1 MKEVGNIELFAEVI
15 INSEAYAI
23 DKPFTYRVKE
33 DLEDIIQVG
42 HRVLVPFGKGNKFIE
57 GFVIGLKCDLD
68 EDIKRIKNIKS
79 ILDTEPILSRDDLK
93 VIEFLRE
100 NYLCKYI
107 DAIRTIIPV
116 GLLSGLKDKIKKVLC
131 FERELDGKLAQNEKY
146 ISLMNL
152 IKDSDSEY
160 TKADVTTKG
169 HSTYCINK
177 LISEGYISVKEKVV
191 YRYNDKV
198 YRDEKRN
205 ILNIEQKNAIKTIKN
220 TEKRGILLKGITGS
234 GKTEVYMNLVEDM
247 IELGKSAIMLVPEIS
262 LTPQMIERFKGRF
275 GRQVS
280 LYHSRLSPGER
291 FDEWYRIKRGEVKLV
306 VGARSAIFLPF
317 DNLGLIIVDEEHE
330 NSYKSDNNPKYDTR
344 EVAKFLSEIKGCK
357 YILGSATP
365 SIETYYRATT
375 KKELELV
382 QINNRVKNNPLPDME
397 IVDMRRE
404 LQDRNMSVL
413 SRRLQEEITKT
424 LEKKE
429 QVILF
434 LNRRGYSTFVSC
446 RSCGYVFKCPECDIA
461 MTYHKNGYLICH
473 YCGRA
478 IKETKICPKCKSKYV
493 KFFGTGTEKVEN
505 EVKKIFKDARVM
517 RMDIDTTRQK
527 NSHEEIYNSFK
538 NGEADILI
546 GTQMVTKGLDFK
558 NVTLVGI
565 LAADISLNI
574 PDYRANERTFQI
586 VTQVAGRAGR
596 GDKKGRVIIQ
606 SYTPGNAILK
616 YAMENNYKE
625 LYNEEIRIRKIM
637 NYPPFCNI
645 MLINMQSKDEEIL
658 RRFITFSAEK
668 IKSLLKGCSFEILGP
683 SPCIIT
689 RIKEYYR
696 WQIIIKGELNK
707 KIRLDIKE
715 LLYELYKNVYNEI
728 RISID
733 INPNNMS

>member
-1 MKEVGNIELFAEVI
+1 MSSIELFAEVI
-15 INSEAYAI
+15 VNSEAYAI

-33 DLEDIIQVG
+33 EFEDKIQVG
-42 HRVLVPFGKGNKFIE
+42 HRVLVPFGIGNKFIE
-57 GFVIGLKCDLD
+57 GFVIGLKCELD
-68 EDIKRIKNIKS
+68 EEFKRIKSVKR
-79 ILDTEPILSRDDLK
+79 ILDEEPILSRDDLK
-93 VIEFLRE
+93 VIDFLRE
-100 NYLCKYI
+100 NYMCKYI
-107 DAIRTIIPV
+107 EAIRTIIPV
-116 GLLSGLKDKIKKVLC
+116 GLLAGLKDKVKKVLC
-131 FERELDGKLAQNEKY
+131 YERELDGKLVEKENY
-146 ISLMNL
+146 INLMKL
-152 IKDSDSEY
+152 IRDSNYEY
-160 TKADVTTKG
+160 TKSEVIAKG
-169 HSTYCINK
+169 YSTYSINK
-177 LISEGYISVKEKVV
+177 LIAEGYITVKERVV
-191 YRYNDKV
+191 YRYNDRS
-198 YRDEKRN
+198 YTDEKRN
-205 ILNIEQKNAIKTIKN
+205 KLNIEQKNAIKTIKN
-220 TEKRGILLKGITGS
+220 TDKRGVLLKGITGS
-234 GKTEVYMNLVEDM
+234 GKTEVYMSLVEDM
-247 IELGKSAIMLVPEIS
+247 IKSGKSAIMLVPEIS

-280 LYHSRLSPGER
+280 LYHSRLSAGER

-330 NSYKSDNNPKYDTR
+330 NSYKSEHNPKYDTR
-344 EVAKFLSEIKGCK
+344 EVARFLSEIKNCR

-365 SIETYYRATT
+365 SIETYYRATA
-375 KKELELV
+375 KRELELV
-382 QINNRVKNNPLPDME
+382 QINNRVKNNPLPEMH

-413 SRRLQEEITKT
+413 SRKLQEEIKNA
-424 LEKKE
+424 LDNKE

-517 RMDIDTTRQK
+517 RMDIDTTRHK
-527 NSHEEIYNSFK
+527 NSHEQIYNSFK
-538 NGEADILI
+538 NGDADILI

-596 GDKKGRVIIQ
+596 GDKRGKVIIQ

-616 YAMENNYKE
+616 YAMENSYKE

-645 MLINMQSKDEEIL
+645 MLVNMQSKDEEKL
-658 RRFITFSAEK
+658 RKFITYSVEE
-668 IKSLLKGCSFEILGP
+668 IKNLLKGYSFDILGP

-696 WQIIIKGELNK
+696 WQVIIKGELNK

>member
-1 MKEVGNIELFAEVI
+1 MELFAEI
-15 INSEAYAI
+15 IVNSEAYAI

-33 DLEDIIQVG
+33 EFKGKIQVG
-42 HRVLVPFGKGNKFIE
+42 HRVLIPFGIGNKFIE
-57 GFVIGLKCDLD
+57 GFVIGLKCELD
-68 EDIKRIKNIKS
+68 EEFKRIKSIKS
-79 ILDTEPILSRDDLK
+79 ILDEEPILSRDDLK
-93 VIEFLRE
+93 VIDFLRE

-116 GLLSGLKDKIKKVLC
+116 GLLAGLKDKVKKVLC
-131 FERELDGKLAQNEKY
+131 FKRELDGKLAEKENY
-146 ISLMNL
+146 INL
-152 IKDSDSEY
+152 IKLIRDYNCEY
-160 TKADVTTKG
+160 TKSEVIAKG
-169 HSTYCINK
+169 YSVYSINK
-177 LISEGYISVKEKVV
+177 LISEGYIMVKEKVV
-191 YRYNDKV
+191 YRYNDRS
-198 YRDEKRN
+198 YIDEKRN
-205 ILNIEQKNAIKTIKN
+205 TLNIEQKNAIKTIKN
-220 TEKRGILLKGITGS
+220 TDKRGILLKGITGS

-247 IELGKSAIMLVPEIS
+247 IKSGKSAIMLVPEIS

-280 LYHSRLSPGER
+280 LYHSRLSAGER

-344 EVAKFLSEIKGCK
+344 EVAKFLSEIKNCK

-375 KKELELV
+375 KRELELV
-382 QINNRVKNNPLPDME
+382 QINNRVKNNPLPEMH

-413 SRRLQEEITKT
+413 SRKLQEEIKKA
-424 LEKKE
+424 LENKE

-461 MTYHKNGYLICH
+461 MTYHRNGYLICH

-527 NSHEEIYNSFK
+527 NSHEQIYNSFK
-538 NGEADILI
+538 NGDADILI

-596 GDKKGRVIIQ
+596 GDKRGKVIIQ

-645 MLINMQSKDEEIL
+645 MLINMQSKDEEKL
-658 RRFITFSAEK
+658 RKFITYSAEE
-668 IKSLLKGCSFEILGP
+668 IKNLLKGYSFEILGP

-696 WQIIIKGELNK
+696 WQVIIKGELNK
-707 KIRLDIKE
+707 KIKLDIKE

-728 RISID
+728 RINID